1 MDDMWEEMG
10 WDEMRW
16 DEVRRAKMRWD
27 EMWSVKCKCE
37 VWSAGRVWSVKKM
50 FAWQCIAPGPRTG
63 HVLTQQQCNKFAQ
76 STHARTWLAHGACK
90 FYRWKRSY
98 SLTLRQ
104 LPPASCGY
112 YWYQK
117 GRNRSIWA
125 QNLQVSSFEIVCGYL
140 GAITETLEAMVHRAE
155 GSNILKRWE

>member
-1 MDDMWEEMG
+1 MWEEMG

-27 EMWSVKCKCE
+27 EMKCGVWSASVKCEVRGACE
-37 VWSAGRVWSVKKM
+37 VWRKCSLGSASHR
-50 FAWQCIAPGPRTG
+50 GPRTG